1 MRRKLARLT
10 VVLALGTALFGDCLA
25 GDRPIVLHLHGDTY
39 WLPNVIDHAPPAGLA
54 GAALRARMTR
64 DDWAVW
70 PPVRHD
76 PTAVRTGGAIQP
88 LAPPSSAHWL
98 GTDDRGRDVLARLIH
113 GTRTAV
119 IVGAGAAVLSV
130 LLALALA
137 LLAAGRGA
145 VRGGVVGACDAV
157 SAVPAIVV
165 VIAAQ
170 GLIGRGGL
178 MSVVVLVAA
187 PRAADTARLA
197 LAALERALASDFAL
211 AARAVGASPRRVLL
225 RHALPHAVPQIAVAA
240 ALTAATAVLAEAALG
255 YLGFGAP
262 PPTASWGEL
271 LRQAQDSGF
280 AWWLTLPPGVAIA
293 GLAGALG
300 GLAQPRR

>member
-1 MRRKLARLT
+1 MRRRLAWLT
-10 VVLALGTALFGDCLA
+10 VALALGTALLADCLA
-25 GDRPIVLHLHGDTY
+25 GDRPILLHLRGDTY

-54 GAALRARMTR
+54 GDVLRARMTR
-64 DDWAVW
+64 EDWALW

-76 PTAVRTGGAIQP
+76 PTAVRTGGAIEP
-88 LAPPSSAHWL
+88 LAAPSRAHWL

-119 IVGAGAAVLSV
+119 VVGAGAAALSV

-137 LLAAGRGA
+137 LLAAGRGGA
-145 VRGGVVGACDAV
+145 VRGGVVGACDAI

-165 VIAAQ
+165 VIAEQ

-178 MSVVVLVAA
+178 MAVVVLVAV

-197 LAALERALASDFAL
+197 VAGLERALASDFAL
-211 AARAVGASPRRVLL
+211 AARAVGATPRRVLL
-225 RHALPHAVPQIAVAA
+225 RHALPHALPQVAIAA

-300 GLAQPRR
+300 ALAQPR

>member
-1 MRRKLARLT
+1 MRRRLAW
-10 VVLALGTALFGDCLA
+10 LAVALAVGTALFADCLA
-25 GDRPIVLHLHGDTY
+25 GDRPILLHLGGDTY
-39 WLPNVIDHAPPAGLA
+39 WLPNVIDHAPPADLA
-54 GAALRARMTR
+54 GDALRARMTH
-64 DDWAVW
+64 DDWALW

-76 PTAVRTGGAIQP
+76 PTAVRTGGAIHP
-88 LAPPSSAHWL
+88 LAAPSHAHWL
-98 GTDDRGRDVLARLIH
+98 GTDDRGRDVLSRLIH

-119 IVGAGAAVLSV
+119 IVGAGAAALSV

-137 LLAAGRGA
+137 LLAAGRGGA
-145 VRGGVVGACDAV
+145 VRGGIVGACDAV

-178 MSVVVLVAA
+178 MAVVFLVAV

-197 LAALERALASDFAL
+197 LAGLERALASDFAL
-211 AARAVGASPRRVLL
+211 AARAVGATPRRVLL
-225 RHALPHAVPQIAVAA
+225 RHALPHALPQIAIAA

-300 GLAQPRR
+300 AVAQPR